1 MENEEREVRGMA
13 VVWKRVRALA
23 VFLLVLS
30 MLESDGIEQE
40 IMRISIGY
48 CAEGGSR
55 LVSYGLEED
64 RFEDQNFIPV
74 IYMYDNE
81 AEMMDALAEEEIS
94 IALLD
99 GNEIVFDNKMTDNR
113 IILWLKID
121 NQYDTVICVRKHL
134 MEENLNTAICF
145 TKACTDE
152 NDGNVKVVPYLQWLD
167 YLRTAGYA
175 EEDVMPYLAPD
186 FVDEMLEERHFDR
199 M

>member
-13 VVWKRVRALA
+13 VVWKRLRALA

-81 AEMMDALAEEEIS
+81 AEMMDAGMEITS
-94 IALLD
+94 
-99 GNEIVFDNKMTDNR
+99 R
-113 IILWLKID
+113 
-121 NQYDTVICVRKHL
+121 
-134 MEENLNTAICF
+134 
-145 TKACTDE
+145 
-152 NDGNVKVVPYLQWLD
+152 
-167 YLRTAGYA
+167 
-175 EEDVMPYLAPD
+175 EDVEKVLKTIGFYRLRGYSFHLYDNATKK
-186 FVDEMLEERHFDR
+186 F
-199 M
+199 

>member
-1 MENEEREVRGMA
+1 MA
-13 VVWKRVRALA
+13 VVWKRLMALA
-23 VFLLVLS
+23 VFLFVLS
-30 MLESDGIEQE
+30 MLDSDGVEQGSL
-40 IMRISIGY
+40 RIPIGY
-48 CAEGGSR
+48 SAEGGSR

-121 NQYDTVICVRKHL
+121 NQYDTVICVRKQL
-134 MEENLNTAICF
+134 LEENLNIAICF

-152 NDGNVKVVPYLQWLD
+152 NDENIKVVPYLQWLD

-186 FVDEMLEERHFDR
+186 FVDEMLEEGNFDQ

>member
-13 VVWKRVRALA
+13 VVWKRLRALA
-23 VFLLVLS
+23 VFLFVLS

-74 IYMYDNE
+74 IYMYD
-81 AEMMDALAEEEIS
+81 
-94 IALLD
+94 
-99 GNEIVFDNKMTDNR
+99 NEIVFDNKMTDNR

-152 NDGNVKVVPYLQWLD
+152 NDGNVKVVPYLQWLA

-186 FVDEMLEERHFDR
+186 FVDEMLEERQFDR

>member
-13 VVWKRVRALA
+13 VVWKRLRALA

-99 GNEIVFDNKMTDNR
+99 GNEIGLF
-113 IILWLKID
+113 
-121 NQYDTVICVRKHL
+121 C
-134 MEENLNTAICF
+134 
-145 TKACTDE
+145 
-152 NDGNVKVVPYLQWLD
+152 G
-167 YLRTAGYA
+167 
-175 EEDVMPYLAPD
+175 
-186 FVDEMLEERHFDR
+186 
-199 M
+199 

>member
-1 MENEEREVRGMA
+1 
-13 VVWKRVRALA
+13 
-23 VFLLVLS
+23 
-30 MLESDGIEQE
+30 
-40 IMRISIGY
+40 MRISIGY

-55 LVSYGLEED
+55 LISYGLEED

-186 FVDEMLEERHFDR
+186 FVDEILEERHFDR

>member
-13 VVWKRVRALA
+13 VVWKRLRALA

-64 RFEDQNFIPV
+64 KFEDQNFIPV

-134 MEENLNTAICF
+134 
-145 TKACTDE
+145 TDE

>member
-1 MENEEREVRGMA
+1 MENEEREVRGMT
-13 VVWKRVRALA
+13 VVWKRLMALA

-30 MLESDGIEQE
+30 MLDSDGVEQE
-40 IMRISIGY
+40 SLRIPIGY
-48 CAEGGSR
+48 SAEGGSR

-64 RFEDQNFIPV
+64 RFEDQKFFPV

-94 IALLD
+94 IALVD
-99 GNEIVFDNKMTDNR
+99 GNEIVVENKMTDNR

-134 MEENLNTAICF
+134 LEENLNTAVCF

-152 NDGNVKVVPYLQWLD
+152 NGANVKVVPYLQWLD
-167 YLRTAGYA
+167 YLKSAGYA
-175 EEDVMPYLAPD
+175 EKDFMPYLAPD

>member
-1 MENEEREVRGMA
+1 MENEEREGRGMA
-13 VVWKRVRALA
+13 VIWKRLMALA

-30 MLESDGIEQE
+30 MLDSDGVERE
-40 IMRISIGY
+40 SLRIPIGY
-48 CAEGGSR
+48 SAEGGSR
-55 LVSYGLEED
+55 LVGYGLEED

-99 GNEIVFDNKMTDNR
+99 GDEIVFDNKMTDNR

-121 NQYDTVICVRKHL
+121 NQYDTVICVRKQL
-134 MEENLNTAICF
+134 LEENLNIAICF

-152 NDGNVKVVPYLQWLD
+152 NDENIKVVPYLQWLD

-186 FVDEMLEERHFDR
+186 FVDEMLEEGNFDQ

>member
-1 MENEEREVRGMA
+1 MENEEREVSGMA
-13 VVWKRVRALA
+13 VIWKRLMALV

-40 IMRISIGY
+40 ILRIPIGY
-48 CAEGGSR
+48 SAEGGSR
-55 LVSYGLEED
+55 LISYGLEED
-64 RFEDQNFIPV
+64 RFEAQKFIPV

-121 NQYDTVICVRKHL
+121 NQ
-134 MEENLNTAICF
+134 
-145 TKACTDE
+145 
-152 NDGNVKVVPYLQWLD
+152 
-167 YLRTAGYA
+167 
-175 EEDVMPYLAPD
+175 
-186 FVDEMLEERHFDR
+186 
-199 M
+199 

>member
-1 MENEEREVRGMA
+1 
-13 VVWKRVRALA
+13 
-23 VFLLVLS
+23 
-30 MLESDGIEQE
+30 
-40 IMRISIGY
+40 MRISIGY

-94 IALLD
+94 I
-99 GNEIVFDNKMTDNR
+99 
-113 IILWLKID
+113 
-121 NQYDTVICVRKHL
+121 QYDTVICVIKHL
-134 MEENLNTAICF
+134 IEENLNTAICF

>member
-13 VVWKRVRALA
+13 VVWKRLMALA

-145 TKACTDE
+145 VTKLLCTSDGYRVVILE
-152 NDGNVKVVPYLQWLD
+152 GCLQQRMEYLSQNDDFQHGFHVFHLKSH
-167 YLRTAGYA
+167 A
-175 EEDVMPYLAPD
+175 ESFILCA
-186 FVDEMLEERHFDR
+186 
-199 M
+199 

>member
-13 VVWKRVRALA
+13 VVWKRLRALA

-81 AEMMDALAEEEIS
+81 AEMMDVHWQKKKSALPCWMAMKSYS
-94 IALLD
+94 I
-99 GNEIVFDNKMTDNR
+99 IK
-113 IILWLKID
+113 
-121 NQYDTVICVRKHL
+121 
-134 MEENLNTAICF
+134 
-145 TKACTDE
+145 
-152 NDGNVKVVPYLQWLD
+152 
-167 YLRTAGYA
+167 
-175 EEDVMPYLAPD
+175 
-186 FVDEMLEERHFDR
+186 
-199 M
+199 

>member
-13 VVWKRVRALA
+13 VVWKRLRALA

-81 AEMMDALAEEEIS
+81 AEMMDALAEEVNVEKSADGEFVVRDVEPGYVYEVTVSWEYGDAQYGFMTSEID
-94 IALLD
+94 L
-99 GNEIVFDNKMTDNR
+99 
-113 IILWLKID
+113 
-121 NQYDTVICVRKHL
+121 
-134 MEENLNTAICF
+134 
-145 TKACTDE
+145 
-152 NDGNVKVVPYLQWLD
+152 
-167 YLRTAGYA
+167 
-175 EEDVMPYLAPD
+175 
-186 FVDEMLEERHFDR
+186 
-199 M
+199 

>member
-13 VVWKRVRALA
+13 VVWKRLRALA

-113 IILWLKID
+113 IVLRQKTTINKQTLFVSESNWRA
-121 NQYDTVICVRKHL
+121 N
-134 MEENLNTAICF
+134 NLNK
-145 TKACTDE
+145 KATHR
-152 NDGNVKVVPYLQWLD
+152 G
-167 YLRTAGYA
+167 
-175 EEDVMPYLAPD
+175 
-186 FVDEMLEERHFDR
+186 
-199 M
+199 

>member
-1 MENEEREVRGMA
+1 MSHSFQNLRQFCI
-13 VVWKRVRALA
+13 VVWKRLRALA

-40 IMRISIGY
+40 VMRISIGY

-99 GNEIVFDNKMTDNR
+99 AMKSYS
-113 IILWLKID
+113 IIK
-121 NQYDTVICVRKHL
+121 
-134 MEENLNTAICF
+134 
-145 TKACTDE
+145 
-152 NDGNVKVVPYLQWLD
+152 
-167 YLRTAGYA
+167 
-175 EEDVMPYLAPD
+175 
-186 FVDEMLEERHFDR
+186 
-199 M
+199 

>member
-13 VVWKRVRALA
+13 VVWKRLRALA

-81 AEMMDALAEEEIS
+81 AEMMHWQKKKSALPCWMAMKSYS
-94 IALLD
+94 I
-99 GNEIVFDNKMTDNR
+99 IK
-113 IILWLKID
+113 
-121 NQYDTVICVRKHL
+121 
-134 MEENLNTAICF
+134 
-145 TKACTDE
+145 
-152 NDGNVKVVPYLQWLD
+152 
-167 YLRTAGYA
+167 
-175 EEDVMPYLAPD
+175 
-186 FVDEMLEERHFDR
+186 
-199 M
+199 

>member
-1 MENEEREVRGMA
+1 MENEERGMA
-13 VVWKRVRALA
+13 VVWKRLMALA
-23 VFLLVLS
+23 VFLFVLS
-30 MLESDGIEQE
+30 MLDSDGVEQGSL
-40 IMRISIGY
+40 RIPIGY
-48 CAEGGSR
+48 SAEGGSR

-99 GNEIVFDNKMTDNR
+99 GDEIVFDNKMTDNR

-121 NQYDTVICVRKHL
+121 NQYDTVICVRKQL
-134 MEENLNTAICF
+134 VEENLNIAICF

-152 NDGNVKVVPYLQWLD
+152 NDENIKVVPYLQWLD

-186 FVDEMLEERHFDR
+186 FVDEMLEEGNFDQ

>member
-13 VVWKRVRALA
+13 VVWKRLRALA

-40 IMRISIGY
+40 VMRISIGY

-99 GNEIVFDNKMTDNR
+99 GNE
-113 IILWLKID
+113 ID